1 MSSPITYTNFKG
13 ESATYDPT
21 APAPKIGVE
30 DVKILVK
37 LGHFPFGKKAD
48 GTPYF
53 NACAGKKRDLTDG
66 KFAKGDTCDKCG
78 MVFARAFAK
87 ATHYAKVCVERQQG
101 KVRSTKEAP
110 KALPKASP
118 KKTERFK
125 KFMGALV
132 KSQKDP
138 LQNWN
143 YESVKIQDAF
153 KELLDTPLGKTT
165 ITHREV
171 YKVEITMGG
180 EVLYKEQD
188 EEYNKT
194 TTTTAKEF
202 VIKAYHSADIDL
214 YPEVQEDDEEEDDL
228 LDDLVVAVS
237 SGSEAGD
244 SDRE

>member
-37 LGHFPFGKKAD
+37 LGHYPFGKKAD

-53 NACAGKKRDLTDG
+53 NACAGKKRDLSDG
-66 KFAKGDTCDKCG
+66 KFAKGDTCEKCG

-101 KVRSTKEAP
+101 KVRSKEP
-110 KALPKASP
+110 TKALPKASP

-132 KSQKDP
+132 KSENDP

-143 YESVKIQDAF
+143 FESVKIQEAF

-165 ITHREV
+165 ITHRTIS
-171 YKVEITMGG
+171 KTEITMGG
-180 EVLYKEQD
+180 EVLFKEA
-188 EEYNKT
+188 EEEHNQT
-194 TTTTAKEF
+194 TTATAKEF
-202 VIKAYHSADIDL
+202 VIQAYKEADIEL
-214 YPEVQEDDEEEDDL
+214 YPEVEEEDEEDDDL

-237 SGSEAGD
+237 SGSEASA
-244 SDRE
+244 SDAE